1 MRFVP
6 AQFVVPLVAI
16 FALFSPSAPL
26 FAAPAPPKPAKVA
39 PDPRVWALV
48 KGEGTFV
55 LRFGLPRELEPDFA
69 VTCQPGARLLQFTAE
84 VAGRPFASGEGVA
97 LSLSNGKR
105 KMELSATAFLG
116 TTDGNLIVEAAVS
129 LEPRVFDLFGT
140 GDALVLRIPATQ
152 PKAPP
157 VSLTFPL
164 AGAKGKLADFER
176 ACLERR

>member
-6 AQFVVPLVAI
+6 AQLFVPLVAI
-16 FALFSPSAPL
+16 LAVLPL
-26 FAAPAPPKPAKVA
+26 SGSLSAAPPAPKPAKVA

-48 KGEGTFV
+48 KGEGTYV
-55 LRFGLPRELEPDFA
+55 LRFGLPRDQEPDFA
-69 VTCQPGARLLQFTAE
+69 ITCQPGARLLQFTSE

-116 TTDGNLIVEAAVS
+116 ATDGNLIVEAAVA
-129 LEPRVFDLFGT
+129 LEPRVFDLFGN
-140 GDALVLRIPATQ
+140 GDTLVLRIPATQ

-157 VSLTFPL
+157 VNLSFPL
-164 AGAKGKLADFER
+164 AGAKAKIADFER